1 MRRFHRLGRLLGA
14 TLAGITATGAGVLGA
29 ASPAAATTQAS
40 SVNVTV
46 MSPGQDQG
54 TIGGFQQCGT
64 SNKNWT
70 PGYYAFPSKNSPV
83 DNGLQTDIGNDQGM
97 MKVTFSLPAA
107 VNSGVVNLSAP
118 NPPRPSGVPLSAPWG
133 TVFPPAVEVHSGAA
147 ALYNCTVPAGDTFS
161 SYYYAVQI
169 SYTNSSDT
177 ITYTEDQLPNTV
189 SQTSTAPNQVGIPFS
204 FPSGAASAS
213 MTVYVAGVV
222 NPTEGTYNGVQYTVS
237 VQGSTQVPAPASDS
251 VSFVNTTPDP
261 YASQLTSSLTSANPY
276 LTATNVPSDGA
287 VLTAT
292 IYDAFYNPVAGQS
305 VYIGVES
312 GQGAETSPIGATS
325 GGTGEPQTGSNGEA
339 QYYAYGTTASST
351 PDLFFAQDTSA
362 GMFLYEPPPPSTTLK
377 TVAITIVAADPSPPS
392 VQGSGSSVSVT
403 GGTYVNQQETAV
415 TANGSTTAT
424 VTITLQD
431 QFGNPVTNQAIVL
444 QPIQPSPPAL
454 SEDLKGVVISPGD
467 PPTPGSL
474 CDQGP
479 SSQIP
484 GVSCTNSN
492 GTTTFTVSDTRA
504 QVVAFQITDLT
515 DGFTMPT
522 LYSGDN
528 VNIPVVQFLP
538 GPTSAATS
546 SVSVDFGQSATVLAN
561 GSAQA
566 TVQVTLLDAEGNP
579 EVGKAVTLAGS
590 PGTASVIT
598 PVITPSQTQVLK
610 AESCTAPAPGTTD
623 CNGNAY
629 FTVQDANVE
638 TVTYTA
644 TDTTDG
650 LTLTGANQQPVVS
663 FVTGAVSATNST
675 VSASPPTVVGDGQG
689 VSAVTVH
696 VEDGGQH
703 PLAGEP
709 VTLDTS
715 SWPSV
720 TVVPL
725 STTTQAN
732 GDITFDVRSSSPI
745 GTIDIPVSVAGTP
758 LVADAQVT
766 FTNPPDL
773 SNTTVSA
780 GPANPEATGSGDET
794 VSVTVKDS
802 SGNPIPG
809 LSLGLVAQGSSLPP
823 SPSNPTTDA
832 SGSASFTVGSTT
844 PGTVTYSVV
853 DLSDNDRTLGTV
865 TVDYIPV
872 PDEAHESTVTASPHA
887 VYTYVAGGSSQT
899 STVTVTL
906 KDASGSPIQNDT
918 VSLVAS
924 SQSAVVSPVAG
935 GVSDASGVATFTVT
949 DPNPET
955 VTFTATDQTTGV
967 QIAQQASVAFVLRP
981 NENTTSTISAS
992 PTTVEAD
999 GTSSSTVTVTLENNG
1014 SPVAGDTVSLSQGSG
1029 HSMITTADPVSDAA
1043 GVVKFTVTDL
1053 TPETVA
1059 YQATDLTTATE
1070 LTHDTTVTFTAPPGG
1085 SLQPAVSSISPTSG
1099 PGTGGTQVT
1108 ILGSNFAGA
1117 TAVRFGTQLAPTF
1130 TVSTSGSEIV
1140 ATSPIPVAA
1149 GAVDVTVTGPGGTSP
1164 TLSADIFTYTSAPRL
1179 AVASVS
1185 PTSGPVGGGTAV
1197 TITGSDLGAV
1207 SAVTFGTKSAN
1218 FAVNANG
1225 TSLTALAPP
1234 SLGAE
1239 WVNVLVSGAIGS
1251 STQNAMDV
1259 FTYVG
1264 NHAVPPAISSVGPSS
1279 GPVRGGTLVT
1289 VSGTNLFGTT
1299 RVDFGSLAGSHVTVN
1314 ASGTSL
1320 TVLSPPRATTGAVR
1334 VSVVTAAGES
1344 AAVSGDRFTY
1354 VADPLAYHR
1363 LARIGRVLDT
1373 AVSGLLR
1380 PRTTRVLAIAA
1391 HHGVPR
1397 DAVAVELKL
1406 TVTAG
1411 RYPSA
1416 VTLYPTGHARPARA
1430 TLYARAHRTLTRTL
1444 RCALGRLG
1452 RVSLYDKRG
1461 WTKATAYVVG
1471 YYVVAPATTALQA
1484 AVAVPLVRGLSDWLL
1499 APLEGFS
1506 AVPPTMTARF
1516 IVKGAAGQ

>member
-1 MRRFHRLGRLLGA
+1 MRRFRRLGRLLGA
-14 TLAGITATGAGVLGA
+14 TLAGITATGAGVAAG
-29 ASPAAATTQAS
+29 ASPAGATSQAS
-40 SVNVTV
+40 NVNVSV
-46 MSPGQDQG
+46 MSPGQDQSLLSSY
-54 TIGGFQQCGT
+54 TQCGT
-64 SNKNWT
+64 AVKGNSA
-70 PGYYAFPSKNSPV
+70 GYYSFPSKNSSV

-97 MKVTFSLPAA
+97 LKITFSLPAS
-107 VNSGVVNLSAP
+107 VNSGTVDLSAP
-118 NPPRPSGVPLSAPWG
+118 NPPRPSGVPLNAPWG
-133 TVFPPAVEVHSGAA
+133 TVFPSASQVNAGAA
-147 ALYNCTVPAGDTFS
+147 ALYGCTVPSGQVYTT
-161 SYYYAVQI
+161 YYYAVSI
-169 SYTNSSDT
+169 VVGTT
-177 ITYTEDQLPNTV
+177 TYTILPGYVTQ
-189 SQTSTAPNQVGIPFS
+189 SATAPNQVAIPFS
-204 FPSGAASAS
+204 FPAGTSSANV
-213 MTVYVAGVV
+213 TVYVANVV
-222 NPTEGTYNGVQYTVS
+222 NPTEGTYNGVQYTVG
-237 VQGSTQVPAPASDS
+237 VQGSTQVPAPASNS
-251 VSFVNTTPDP
+251 VSFANTTPDP
-261 YASQLTSSLTSANPY
+261 YTSQLSSSLTPESPY

-325 GGTGEPQTGSNGEA
+325 GGTGEPLTGSNGEA
-339 QYYAYGTTASST
+339 QYYAYGTTASTT

-362 GMFLYEPPPPSTTLK
+362 GMFLYVPPPPSTTLK

-403 GGTYVNQQETAV
+403 GGGYVNQQETTV
-415 TANGSTTAT
+415 TANGSTAAT

-431 QFGNPVTNQAIVL
+431 QFGNAVTNQAIDL
-444 QPIQPSPPAL
+444 QPIQPSPPAP
-454 SEDLKGVVISPGD
+454 SEDFKGVVITPGE
-467 PPTPGSL
+467 PPAPGSL

-484 GVSCTNSN
+484 GVSCTDGS
-492 GTTTFTVSDTRA
+492 GTTTFTITDTHA

-528 VNIPVVQFLP
+528 VNIPVVEFLP

-561 GSAQA
+561 GTAQA

-579 EVGKAVTLAGS
+579 EVGKVVTLAGT
-590 PGTASVIT
+590 PGTNSVIT
-598 PVITPSQTQVLK
+598 PAITSSQQQALTT
-610 AESCTAPAPGTTD
+610 EGCSTPAAGTTD

-629 FTVQDANVE
+629 FTVSDANVE

-675 VSASPPTVVGDGQG
+675 VSASPSTVVGDGQG

-715 SWPSV
+715 RWSTV
-720 TVVPL
+720 TVIPL

-745 GTIDIPVSVAGTP
+745 GTIDIPVSVDGTT
-758 LVADAQVT
+758 LVASAQVT
-766 FTNPPDL
+766 FTNAPDL

-780 GPANPEATGSGDET
+780 APANPEATGSGDET

-809 LSLGLVAQGSSLPP
+809 LTLGLAAQGSSLPP

-865 TVDYIPV
+865 TVDYVPV

-906 KDASGSPIQNDT
+906 KDASGNPIGNDT
-918 VSLVAS
+918 VSLAAS
-924 SQSAVVSPVAG
+924 SPSAVVTPVAG
-935 GVSDASGVATFTVT
+935 GVSDTSGVATFAVT

-967 QIAQQASVAFVLRP
+967 QIVQQASVSFVLRP

-999 GTSSSTVTVTLENNG
+999 GTSSSTVTVALQNNG
-1014 SPVAGDTVSLSQGSG
+1014 SPVAGDTVSLSQGSA
-1029 HSMITTADPVSDAA
+1029 HSVITTADPVSNAA
-1043 GVVKFTVTDL
+1043 GVVKFSVTDL

-1085 SLQPAVSSISPTSG
+1085 SLQPSVSSISPTSG

-1117 TAVRFGTQLAPTF
+1117 TGVDFGSQPAPTF
-1130 TVSTSGSEIV
+1130 TISTSGTEIV

-1164 TLSADIFTYTSAPRL
+1164 TVSADIFTYTSAPAL

-1185 PTSGPVGGGTAV
+1185 PTSGPVNGGTTV
-1197 TITGSDLGAV
+1197 TITGTDLGAV
-1207 SAVTFGTKSAN
+1207 SAVSFGTKSAS

-1225 TSLTALAPP
+1225 TSLTAVAPA
-1234 SLGAE
+1234 SSGAQ
-1239 WVNVLVSGAIGS
+1239 WVNVLVSGASGS
-1251 STQNAMDV
+1251 STKNAMDV

-1264 NHAVPPAISSVGPSS
+1264 NHTVPPAISSVGPSA

-1289 VSGTNLFGTT
+1289 VTGSNLFGTT
-1299 RVDFGSLAGSHVTVN
+1299 HVDFGSLAGSHVTVN
-1314 ASGTSL
+1314 ASGTAL
-1320 TVLSPPRATTGAVR
+1320 TVLSPPRATTGVVR

-1344 AAVSGDRFTY
+1344 AAVSADRFTY
-1354 VADPLAYHR
+1354 VANPLAYHR
-1363 LARIGRVLDT
+1363 LARSERVLDT
-1373 AVSGLLR
+1373 ALSGLLR
-1380 PRTTRVLAIAA
+1380 PRSTRVLAIAGR
-1391 HHGVPR
+1391 HTVPR
-1397 DAVAVELKL
+1397 DAVAVELKV
-1406 TVTAG
+1406 TITAG
-1411 RYPSA
+1411 RYASA
-1416 VTLYPTGHARPARA
+1416 VTLYPTGHARPSAA
-1430 TLYARAHRTLTRTL
+1430 TLYVRAHRTLTKTVRV
-1444 RCALGRLG
+1444 ALGRFG

-1461 WTKATAYVVG
+1461 WTKATAYIVG
-1471 YYVVAPATTALQA
+1471 YYVVAPATTALQTA
-1484 AVAVPLVRGLSDWLL
+1484 SVVPLVRGISDRLL
-1499 APLEGFS
+1499 APVASLPT
-1506 AVPPTMTARF
+1506 VPPGTMTAQF
-1516 IVKGAAGQ
+1516 LVKGAGRP